1 MRAYHVRIVLHRV
14 SSSKSEQTD
23 FFTPLSL
30 WQPLP
35 THPHKSTARRNATF
49 NPRGKDYRFGPIALD
64 WVDLDNMSSSLFV
77 SKGRAD
83 PKGAFTARVV
93 SSSKVEAK
101 MVPRTSN
108 CYFRSSKPHQIRDYE
123 SSERGRPCFSR
134 CRATETRRDKRGNVH
149 AGCQSR
155 HARKCRQRWLYAR
168 RASCTLLDDAVGF
181 PRLYRSRTG
190 GHGTPENDSVGV
202 SCIKCLHSFYEV
214 RSSHTGIRPRTGL

>member
-1 MRAYHVRIVLHRV
+1 VYHPQSLSKPTFSHHYLCGNRSRHIRTNLQRAETQPLILAERTIDSDPLLWIGLTSTTCPRRFSSVRG
-14 SSSKSEQTD
+14 EQT
-23 FFTPLSL
+23 
-30 WQPLP
+30 
-35 THPHKSTARRNATF
+35 
-49 NPRGKDYRFGPIALD
+49 
-64 WVDLDNMSSSLFV
+64 
-77 SKGRAD
+77 
-83 PKGAFTARVV
+83 PKVR
-93 SSSKVEAK
+93 SRLELYPSSKVEAK
-101 MVPRTSN
+101 RVPRTSN

-190 GHGTPENDSVGV
+190 GHGTPENDSVRFLHQV
-202 SCIKCLHSFYEV
+202 SPFIL
-214 RSSHTGIRPRTGL
+214 